1 MCINL
6 ELFTHTGQ
14 LLTKRGTLLRLCWTF
29 QPRDMDSNN
38 VITTPCS
45 ATLIRWPRYCSNR
58 SISHAHRAHS
68 SKPAAAGL
76 LLWSCRFGAVELQV
90 FFCCGHLL
98 GRTCYA
104 DSANNLFYNL
114 NMFCWPMPCR
124 LSLDARGDRGVAN
137 QRILYQRD
145 RKIFVN
151 LTRNLGSSVYIAPI
165 AMVAC
170 LTHSENTL
178 YVFDR
183 QKFAGRW
190 PGRSNRLHASTH
202 ATNYSRWLC
211 YYYK

>member
-1 MCINL
+1 V
-6 ELFTHTGQ
+6 FSYPYT
-14 LLTKRGTLLRLCWTF
+14 LTTLLQQSIDISCPSGPQQQT
-29 QPRDMDSNN
+29 
-38 VITTPCS
+38 CS
-45 ATLIRWPRYCSNR
+45 CGFA
-58 SISHAHRAHS
+58 
-68 SKPAAAGL
+68 
-76 LLWSCRFGAVELQV
+76 AVELQV
-90 FFCCGHLL
+90 WCCGAAGFFFCCGPLL

-104 DSANNLFYNL
+104 GSANNLFYNL

-151 LTRNLGSSVYIAPI
+151 LTRKLGSSVYIAPI

-183 QKFAGRW
+183 QKFGGRW
-190 PGRSNRLHASTH
+190 PGRSNCLQASTY